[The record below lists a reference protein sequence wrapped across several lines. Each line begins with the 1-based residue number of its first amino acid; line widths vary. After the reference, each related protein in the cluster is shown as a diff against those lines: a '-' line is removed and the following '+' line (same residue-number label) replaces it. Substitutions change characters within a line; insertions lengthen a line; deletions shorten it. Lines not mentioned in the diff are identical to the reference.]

1 VSDETGR
8 DPDARDERVA
18 ALLEVPALDDV
29 TRRRLVTRAV
39 ESAEEEARRSWRPRL
54 PFTAAAAV
62 LAFVVAAFGLAFAL
76 RDGDAGDTTAARDRE
91 AGEPAGG
98 TGDETV
104 TEGAAPATADA
115 EPAVLGDLGAFS
127 DPSRLPSLVA
137 AATTRTPSGGAEQ
150 SDLGA
155 GFENAPCRAELAAA
169 EPGLGAPTGFGIAT
183 YRGRPAIVVVAPGA
197 EGRTVAVAVVVDR
210 CEVLPA
216 QPV

>member
-1 VSDETGR
+1 MSDETGR

-18 ALLEVPALDDV
+18 ALLEVPPLDDV

-39 ESAEEEARRSWRPRL
+39 ESATAEARRSWAPRL
-54 PFTAAAAV
+54 PFTAAAAM
-62 LAFVVAAFGLAFAL
+62 LAFVVGALGLAFAL
-76 RDGDAGDTTAARDRE
+76 RDGDAGDTTAARERK
-91 AGEPAGG
+91 AGELAGR

-127 DPSRLPSLVA
+127 DPDRLPSLVA
-137 AATTRTPSGGAEQ
+137 AATTRAPEVGAEQ
-150 SDLGA
+150 SAGA
-155 GFENAPCRAELAAA
+155 GFDDAPCRNELAAA
-169 EPGLGAPTGFGIAT
+169 QPGLGAPTAFGVAT

-197 EGRTVAVAVVVDR
+197 EGRPVAVAVVVDR